1 MYNIRLGVDD
11 DVDAIID
18 MGIKFYS
25 TTEMAGIIPFDED
38 SGAAQ
43 VFHMLDHGFILLVET
58 EDKEL
63 VGMMGCSF
71 FDWPFNRMYRGCMEH
86 MFWLNEEHRRGGLA
100 MRLIKEAEAIA
111 THEGASFCAM
121 AALETSPDSID
132 TLYKRLGYKRSER
145 AFVKGV

>member
-11 DVDAIID
+11 DVDTIIA

-25 TTEMAGIIPFDED
+25 TMEMARLIPFDED

-43 VFHMLDHGFILLVET
+43 VFHMLDNGFILLAET
-58 EDKEL
+58 EDKEV

-86 MFWLNEEHRRGGLA
+86 MFWIEEGHRQGGLA
-100 MRLIKEAEAIA
+100 ARFIKEAEEIA
-111 THEGASFCAM
+111 RHEGVSFCAV
-121 AALETSPDSID
+121 AALETSPEGID
-132 TLYKRLGYKRSER
+132 VFYKRMGYQRSER
-145 AFVKGV
+145 AFIKGV